1 MSLGMHINE
10 TALVL
15 LSGGQDSAL
24 CLLWALDNFASVE
37 TIGFDYGQRHKI
49 ELDVRQ
55 EFLKR
60 LPDLNPTYK
69 AKLGH
74 DKIYNFDLFQQIGDT
89 SLTTDTEI
97 TIMNNGLPSTF
108 VPARNLL
115 FFTIAGAHGWR
126 RGIRHFVGGMC
137 ETDFSGYPDCRDNTL
152 KALQVALSGGLDV
165 QCVIHTP
172 LMWLN
177 KAQTWH
183 MIHNIAGE
191 HAVDLCI
198 EHTHSCYKGIRD
210 IKYQWGYGCDDCPA
224 CNLRKNGYN
233 QYKQELL
240 KN

>member
-1 MSLGMHINE
+1 MFANE

-15 LSGGQDSAL
+15 LSGGQDSAA
-24 CLLWALDNFASVE
+24 CLLWALDNFAMVE

-49 ELDVRQ
+49 ELEVRQ

-69 AKLGH
+69 AKLGQ
-74 DKIYNFDLFQQIGDT
+74 DKIYHTDIFQQIGET
-89 SLTTDTEI
+89 SLTTETEI
-97 TIMNNGLPSTF
+97 TMMANGLPSTF

-137 ETDFSGYPDCRDNTL
+137 ETDFSGYPDCRDNTI
-152 KALQVALSGGLDV
+152 KALQVALSGGLDI

-183 MIHNIAGE
+183 MIDMIAGKP
-191 HAVDLCI
+191 AVDLCI
-198 EHTHSCYKGIRD
+198 DHTHSCYKGVRD
-210 IKYQWGYGCDDCPA
+210 KKYHWGYGCDDCPA

-233 QYKQELL
+233 QYQEAFL